1 MVDTTKASV
10 AVNEER
16 LWQRHMDMARF
27 GATAKGGVN
36 RQALSGEDAQARA
49 QLTAWA
55 KGRGFAVMTDA
66 IGNLFVRREGTDK
79 GAKPVMTGSHLDS
92 QPTGGK
98 FDGTYGVL
106 AGFEALEALE
116 DAGIATRRPI
126 EVVAWTNEE
135 GNRFQPGAMGS
146 AVFAGSYDLAKML
159 AVRDQAGM
167 SVGEALEQTQRAA
180 PAPKRKDKVVPDSY
194 IEAHIEQGPR
204 LEAADKTIGVVT
216 LIQGQR
222 RFLVDITGEEAHAG
236 TTPEK
241 LRKDAFKA
249 AVAMVAALE
258 TWMRDPEDVLRFT
271 IGRFEV
277 YPGSP
282 STVPSRVHF
291 IIDLRHPNPDVLK
304 PRGDEIAKICE
315 AQARGCEGSR

>member
-1 MVDTTKASV
+1 MIDTTRASV
-10 AVNEER
+10 AVSEQR
-16 LWQRHMDMARF
+16 LWQRHGMDMARF

-36 RQALSGEDAQARA
+36 RQALSVEDAQSRA
-49 QLTAWA
+49 QLTQWA
-55 KGRGFAVMTDA
+55 KARGFTVYVDA
-66 IGNLFVRREGTDK
+66 IGNMFVRRDGTDK
-79 GAKPVMTGSHLDS
+79 TANPVMTGSHLDS

-159 AVRDQAGM
+159 AVRDPAGV
-167 SVGEALEQTQRAA
+167 SVGEALKETLKAA
-180 PAPKRKDKVVPDSY
+180 PATRRTDKVVPDSY

-204 LEAADKTIGVVT
+204 LEAEGKTIGVVT

-222 RFLVDITGEEAHAG
+222 RFLVDI
-236 TTPEK
+236 
-241 LRKDAFKA
+241 
-249 AVAMVAALE
+249 
-258 TWMRDPEDVLRFT
+258 
-271 IGRFEV
+271 IGR
-277 YPGSP
+277 GGAC
-282 STVPSRVHF
+282 
-291 IIDLRHPNPDVLK
+291 RHDAGA
-304 PRGDEIAKICE
+304 R
-315 AQARGCEGSR
+315 AQRCVQGCRRHGVSA